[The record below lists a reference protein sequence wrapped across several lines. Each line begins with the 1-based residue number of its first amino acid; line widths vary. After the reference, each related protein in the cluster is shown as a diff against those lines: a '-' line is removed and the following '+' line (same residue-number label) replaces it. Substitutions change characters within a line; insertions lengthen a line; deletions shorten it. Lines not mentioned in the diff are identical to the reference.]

1 MTELSGSEMK
11 GWVFLKNYEVP
22 HCTEK
27 EGCCKEGGDT
37 SRDVSSPKYYWKTQG
52 PGRYSKARHSKTV
65 RLLLSENGKFNLAAK
80 AKVKR
85 KAFQKY
91 ENKRSHINSS
101 KKKLRGRMLLGLQSK
116 H

>member
-27 EGCCKEGGDT
+27 EGCCKEGGDM
-37 SRDVSSPKYYWKTQG
+37 SRDVSSPKYCRKTQG
-52 PGRYSKARHSKTV
+52 PGRYSKARHSKTA

-80 AKVKR
+80 A
-85 KAFQKY
+85 FQRY

-101 KKKLRGRMLLGLQSK
+101 KKKLRGRMLRGLQSK